1 MKMNNEHLHVDE
13 LDKKKKK
20 KRRKKESEKEP
31 NPFDEKPSNFQEIE
45 KIMAYLG
52 RKHSDGAVKGDNL
65 TKVLDYLINTK
76 QESYET
82 TVSKLSLICGMMA
95 RYVKENYLNGIEAF
109 GFIYVYMNGNTKCWQ
124 WVGIE

>member
-1 MKMNNEHLHVDE
+1 MSGEHQHVED
-13 LDKKKKK
+13 LNKKKKK
-20 KRRKKESEKEP
+20 KKTKKESEKKV

-65 TKVLDYLINTK
+65 TKILDYLINTK
-76 QESYET
+76 QESYDV

-95 RYVKENYLNGIEAF
+95 RYVKENYLQGLEAF
-109 GFIYVYMNGNTKCWQ
+109 GFIYVYMNGNIKVWQ
-124 WVGIE
+124 WVGIK